1 MKYFFDNLY
10 VTIKERF
17 EEFKE
22 LSLKKKLI
30 ALVVL
35 LLVIALIITG
45 TQIHKNS
52 QKPEADP
59 NTVAEAY
66 AQSIAEKDYYQAFE
80 YTIIGKDGVD
90 KYLDDNYLSDYEDK
104 KELSEKERYDVI
116 NVCEALDK
124 DLNTFMSTYG
134 ISDYNSFFGAYVQT
148 AESLVVNYVKDTE
161 PSDLLIIECIK
172 YSLNN
177 YKKEYEQTLNSQY
190 KSNYSIKLN
199 EPEIMDFSEDEVQLY
214 IENKSELANNVF
226 LKSGLK
232 PEKIKKVKRYTYD
245 VHINDDYIT
254 TIAVYLVNI
263 GNFWYVDTTALVY

>member
-45 TQIHKNS
+45 IQIHKNS

-104 KELSEKERYDVI
+104 KELSEKEHYDVI

-134 ISDYNSFFGAYVQT
+134 ISDYDSFFGAYVQT